1 MKKLKE
7 IPKVK
12 DSISII
18 LTPVSTDKN
27 KTEKSNDKK
36 PS

>member
-1 MKKLKE
+1 MKKIKE

-12 DSISII
+12 DSISIV
-18 LTPVSTDKN
+18 LTPVNKDKL